1 MGLGTMLPLN
11 GLPANA
17 VLDVHEEVVHEK
29 TLKTSYPSSVRKLEK
44 VKTISFACGGAIIHT
59 QFVFGEYGLVPDD
72 IEAEGAVSV
81 TNVAQ
86 EEARKPTFASI
97 LPFCHFNSVPM
108 VAIVAG
114 NASMSIGSRFCMSN
128 SRV

>member
-17 VLDVHEEVVHEK
+17 VLDVHEAVVHEN
-29 TLKTSYPSSVRKLEK
+29 TLKKSYPDSVRKLEK
-44 VKTISFACGGAIIHT
+44 VKTILFACEGAIIHT
-59 QFVFGEYGLVPDD
+59 QFVYGEYGLVPDD
-72 IEAEGAVSV
+72 IEAESAVNV

-86 EEARKPTFASI
+86 EEARKPTFTSI
-97 LPFCHFNSVPM
+97 LPFCHSNSVPWI
-108 VAIVAG
+108 AIDIDIA
-114 NASMSIGSRFCMSN
+114 NMSIGCRFCMSN